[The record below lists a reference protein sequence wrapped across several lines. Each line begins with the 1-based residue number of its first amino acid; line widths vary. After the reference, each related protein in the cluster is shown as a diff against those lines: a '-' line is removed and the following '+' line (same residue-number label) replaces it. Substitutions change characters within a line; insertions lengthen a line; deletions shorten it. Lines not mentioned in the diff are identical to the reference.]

1 MWDRHVILTRQH
13 RDYNPTGL
21 TDAMKKNLLPLL
33 CLGSLLFSVVPAR
46 AEPAAPPQ
54 MTLTLLKTRLAVA
67 QLPAIA
73 RIPGWTKRCDSFVS
87 ITRTASELSI
97 VCPQAVIPPKLKQ
110 ETGYRIVRV
119 EGQLDFA
126 LVGILASI
134 TAPLA
139 QAGVSIF
146 TVSTYDTDYVMFKDD
161 KREPALAALRAAGHT
176 VRIEE

>member
-1 MWDRHVILTRQH
+1 MLFSQ
-13 RDYNPTGL
+13 DYIPVRRPY
-21 TDAMKKNLLPLL
+21 AMKKTLLPLL
-33 CLGSLLFSVVPAR
+33 CLSSLLFCIVPAR
-46 AEPAAPPQ
+46 TEPAEPPK
-54 MTLTLLKTRLAVA
+54 MTLTLMKTRLGVA

-73 RIPGWTKRCDSFVS
+73 RIPGWSKRCDSFVS

-97 VCPQAVIPPKLKQ
+97 VCPQAVIPTRLKQ

-119 EGQLDFA
+119 EGPLDFA

-139 QAGVSIF
+139 QAGISIF

-161 KREPALAALRAAGHT
+161 KREQALAALRAAGHT
-176 VRIEE
+176 VKIEE